1 MLTLQNFDKQVNPTI
16 LQRGK
21 QYYNNENVTS
31 IEETGNGIWSAE
43 VEGTEIYQVEVTV
56 KANDEISD
64 YSCDCLYDGG
74 ICKHVVAVLFTVQ
87 SEIKNARGKPK
98 KDEKKDVFETLL
110 QSVTNN
116 DYQNFIR
123 YYAAKNKNFK
133 TEFELFF
140 ADRDSRIDVEKKY
153 SELLQK
159 LIQKYSSRG
168 CIEYRAS
175 FGLSKEID
183 KLLGTGLGYV
193 AKNNFRDAFALAKA
207 VLKPMMEA
215 IQNCDDSNGNL
226 GGNIDSAIELLERI
240 IDADTVAI
248 NIKEE
253 LFNFLL
259 KELNEKIY
267 FDYGDFGYHLFS
279 LFQKLAVQLD
289 KAAALLTF
297 VDAQV
302 LKLTGEND
310 GYRKEYFQKS
320 KIEFF
325 QQTGKNDEAEKLVQQ
340 SMDIVEVR
348 MEVINK
354 TISKKDFATAK
365 KLVAE
370 GIKIAESKAHPGT
383 VAQWEKELLRIAML
397 EKDTATIRHYT
408 KHFSFDRGFSVEYY
422 QQWKNTFTAPEWK
435 ATIEN
440 YINETIQN
448 VREEWNKNKH
458 KSWRPA
464 SYPPLLQTLAPIYIL
479 EKYWDRLLAL
489 VQQVNNLNTTL
500 EYHQQLLKDYPSELL
515 AIYLPALEEY
525 GVHANGRGEY
535 TDLVNK
541 MKNIIKDIPQG
552 ERKILNIA
560 KRLKERFSVKP
571 RRPAMI
577 EELDKIL

>member
-21 QYYNNENVTS
+21 QYYSNKNVGS
-31 IEETGNGIWSAE
+31 IEETGNGVWSAE
-43 VEGTEIYQVEVTV
+43 VEGTEIYHIEVTV
-56 KANDEISD
+56 KANDEVSN
-64 YSCDCLYDGG
+64 YSCDCPYDGG
-74 ICKHVVAVLFTVQ
+74 ICKHVVAVLFALQNERKKTG
-87 SEIKNARGKPK
+87 KKPK
-98 KDEKKDVFETLL
+98 KDGEKDVFETLL
-110 QSVTNN
+110 KSVTNN

-123 YYAAKNKNFK
+123 QYAAKNRNFK

-140 ADRDSRIDVEKKY
+140 ADKDSRIDVEKRY
-153 SELLQK
+153 AELVKK
-159 LIQKYSSRG
+159 LVQKYSSRG
-168 CIEYRAS
+168 YIDYKAS
-175 FGLSKEID
+175 FSLSKEID
-183 KLLGTGLGYV
+183 KLWATGLGYV
-193 AKNNFRDAFALAKA
+193 AKNNFRDGFALAKA
-207 VLKPMMEA
+207 VLKTMMEA
-215 IQNCDDSNGNL
+215 MQNCDDSNGNL
-226 GGNIDSAIELLERI
+226 GGNINSAIGLLERI

-259 KELNEKIY
+259 KELNDKIY

-289 KAAALLTF
+289 KAAAFLTF
-297 VDAQV
+297 VEAQL
-302 LKLTGEND
+302 LKLTGKYDE
-310 GYRKEYFQKS
+310 YQKEYFQKM

-325 QQTGKNDEAEKLVQQ
+325 QQTGKADEAEKLVQQ

-354 TISKKDFATAK
+354 TISKKDFTKAK

-383 VAQWEKELLRIAML
+383 VAQWEKEFLRIAKL
-397 EKDTATIRHYT
+397 EKDTVTIRRYT
-408 KHFSFDRGFSVEYY
+408 KHFAFDRGFSIEYY
-422 QQWKNTFTAPEWK
+422 QQWKNTFTVPEWK
-435 ATIEN
+435 VIIEN

-448 VREEWNKNKH
+448 VSEEWTKNKH
-458 KSWRPA
+458 KLWRPT
-464 SYPPLLQTLAPIYIL
+464 SYPPLLQSLAPIYIQ
-479 EKYWDRLLAL
+479 EKYLDRLLAL
-489 VQQVNNLNTTL
+489 VQQINNLNTTL
-500 EYHQQLLKDYPSELL
+500 EYHQQLVKDYPSELL

-525 GVHANGRGEY
+525 GVQANGRDEY

-541 MKNIIKDIPQG
+541 MKKIIKDIPDG